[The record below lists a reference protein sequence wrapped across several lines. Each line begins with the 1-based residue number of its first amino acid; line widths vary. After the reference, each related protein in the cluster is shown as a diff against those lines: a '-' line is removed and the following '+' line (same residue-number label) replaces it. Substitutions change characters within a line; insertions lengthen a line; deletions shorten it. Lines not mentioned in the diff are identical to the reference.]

1 MFYKCGSWSLQL
13 EKCYVKTSLFVIYSE
28 NTKAGDTG
36 RDRTK
41 EQERH
46 KVAEKQRLKAKT
58 TKTHTEN
65 SSNLKVMTH
74 ASSTLLS
81 GKIYFMLS
89 CFILP
94 KN

>member
-1 MFYKCGSWSLQL
+1 MFYKCGSWSLHL
-13 EKCYVKTSLFVIYSE
+13 EKCYVKTSLFAIYSE

-36 RDRTK
+36 NNRTK

-74 ASSTLLS
+74 SSSTLS